1 MQQVLSDLTFFSTM
15 RCSDGQ
21 RNSSGSLK
29 QGAVGFPMSLLQ
41 RGAARNCDT
50 VYSLPLALSF
60 FEWVRTPLV
69 QSLWKWDGQSCQ
81 KERDPQEPPAEEMR
95 KTQLAQG
102 QALPSA
108 DKAFCRGD
116 SSGKRRGYT
125 CPWERLLKLHPLTP
139 SPRLTSASLI
149 HSQSLKIFPSL

>member
-15 RCSDGQ
+15 KCSDGQ

-50 VYSLPLALSF
+50 VYPLPLALSF

-69 QSLWKWDGQSCQ
+69 QSLCKWDSQSCQ
-81 KERDPQEPPAEEMR
+81 KERDVQEPLLGKCGRPSW
-95 KTQLAQG
+95 LQG
-102 QALPSA
+102 QALLSA

-116 SSGKRRGYT
+116 SSGKRRGVHM
-125 CPWERLLKLHPLTP
+125 PMGETP
-139 SPRLTSASLI
+139 QTSSP
-149 HSQSLKIFPSL
+149 HSIP